1 MGVIVIL
8 ITINFLQNNKLT
20 KSLLDYKMAIDF
32 ILQNAVFEKNEIIEV
47 DGIKAIYN
55 DGVYWMINNLDTEH
69 YCNGDIIPNIKE
81 ADEWESLQVGAWCYY
96 DNDEYY
102 GKKYGKIYNGFAVN
116 DERSLC
122 PCGWRVAS
130 HEDWKN
136 LSTSYGG
143 DLFSHYSLK
152 SDTGWS
158 ISGNNSS
165 SFYALPTGYRPT
177 FDGHEKEF
185 DGLSGG
191 VWWTSTR
198 DFLFFLPKQNIGSL
212 AFDIGPNNI
221 YYSKNGWHVGQHVRC
236 VKDIN

>member
-1 MGVIVIL
+1 MINFSKNMLFMGVIVIL

-102 GKKYGKIYNGFAVN
+102 GKNM
-116 DERSLC
+116 ERFIMVLLLMM
-122 PCGWRVAS
+122 
-130 HEDWKN
+130 K
-136 LSTSYGG
+136 
-143 DLFSHYSLK
+143 
-152 SDTGWS
+152 
-158 ISGNNSS
+158 
-165 SFYALPTGYRPT
+165 
-177 FDGHEKEF
+177 
-185 DGLSGG
+185 G
-191 VWWTSTR
+191 VYV
-198 DFLFFLPKQNIGSL
+198 LV
-212 AFDIGPNNI
+212 
-221 YYSKNGWHVGQHVRC
+221 VGE
-236 VKDIN
+236 